1 MRHIDEMTVS
11 RYIDKREDEKEQL
24 FVTTHGNTESTG
36 RVEIR
41 RARAEDRAA
50 VLAFSK
56 HTWDWG
62 DYIEFVWDEWLDD
75 PQGYL
80 FVATIDEQPVG
91 VAHLRLL
98 NATEAWLEGMRVDP
112 HFRLRGIAKALYD
125 AELVE
130 AMNRGATMVRYVTES
145 TNTGS
150 IALAEHHFMRRVGAY
165 APYVAGPITAPS
177 KGQYG
182 ITAPQLATASD
193 LEEIIDYLNASSNF
207 PLTGGLY
214 YHSFIGYTITDEL
227 LTQKIAEQQVYLMRR
242 WQRLDGLAI
251 AEPRD
256 GRQGAQLSIGYID
269 GTTESISMIALA
281 LRGGLAAMG
290 LESVYAYTPDL
301 MMIRDAFTGAE
312 YNWEGNLF
320 YTFERSLT

>member
-1 MRHIDEMTVS
+1 M
-11 RYIDKREDEKEQL
+11 
-24 FVTTHGNTESTG
+24 TTHGNTERSEK
-36 RVEIR
+36 VVIR

-75 PQGYL
+75 PRGYL

-112 HFRLRGIAKALYD
+112 NFRLRGIAKALYD

-130 AMNRGATMVRYVTES
+130 AMNRGETMVRYVTES

-165 APYVAGPITAPS
+165 APYVAGPITTPS
-177 KGQYG
+177 SRQYG
-182 ITAPQLATASD
+182 ITAPTFATAND

-227 LTQKIAEQQVYLMRR
+227 LSQKIAAQQVYLLRR

-251 AEPRD
+251 AEPRYE
-256 GRQGAQLSIGYID
+256 RKQFSIGYID

-281 LRGGLAAMG
+281 LRGNLTAMG

-301 MMIRDAFTGAE
+301 MMIRDAFSGAE
-312 YNWEGNLF
+312 YSWEGNLF